1 MAKTVSKIIDKIT
14 KVSESYTI
22 YMYDNGFMMEIG
34 GSDHKDDWKTA
45 KIMVPTVEELIVLIK
60 EAASKER
67 RD

>member
-22 YMYDNGFMMEIG
+22 HMYDNGFMMEIG
-34 GSDHKDDWKTA
+34 GSDHKDDWKNA

-60 EAASKER
+60 EAASLER